1 MAKMNAEAFLE
12 LVRKSGLVEGEPLG
26 RVLAELQSTA
36 GETALA
42 DTEIVAKKLIDEGL
56 LTRWQCDRIL
66 EGRHKGFF
74 LKKYKLLDEI
84 GRGGMSTVYL
94 AEHTLMARRVA
105 IKILPKNR
113 VEDTSYL
120 ARFHREALAA
130 AQLDHKNIVRVY
142 DIDNLDKTHFLVME
156 YVEGRDLQ
164 QIVKA
169 EGPLDYIPAAE
180 YIRQAAEG
188 LAHAHKAGLIHR
200 DVKPANL
207 LVDRKGLVKVLDLGL
222 ARFAEED
229 KASLTVAFDENVLG
243 TADYL
248 PPEQAIDSHHVDHR
262 ADIYSLGCTMYF
274 LLTGH
279 PPFPDG
285 TLPQRLMQH
294 QKQMPPSIR
303 ESRSD
308 APVELMDICMKMI
321 AKKPDQRYQSMFDVA
336 RVLNSWLATKGKGKA
351 DDSGSHS
358 SGHLLKGT
366 RLGGGQRRNVK
377 PLQGGLAAAPEVA
390 PLKSAP
396 PAPDEDYSLA
406 DTSPGANT
414 PTIKGPSRTGKSDIF
429 GGSSSKTYGKSS
441 ARSAGAADR
450 AKKPPSLPQPLPE
463 LPAVSDAFQALS
475 QLPPTVLMQHQPLP
489 GAQSQYQKRGEI
501 PLWVFVAGA
510 VLAALVVIFVIMLII
525 HAG

>member
-1 MAKMNAEAFLE
+1 MAKMNSEAFLD
-12 LVRKSGLVEGEPLG
+12 LVRKSGLVEGETLG

-36 GETALA
+36 GDAALA
-42 DTEIVAKKLIDEGL
+42 DTEFVSKKLIDAGL
-56 LTRWQCDRIL
+56 LTRWQCDRL
-66 EGRHKGFF
+66 FEGRHKGFF
-74 LKKYKLLDEI
+74 LKKYKLLDLL
-84 GRGGMSTVYL
+84 GTGGMSSVYL
-94 AEHTLMARRVA
+94 AEHTLLQRRVA

-130 AQLDHKNIVRVY
+130 AQLDHKNIVRAY
-142 DIDNLDKTHFLVME
+142 DIDNLDKTHFFVME

-207 LVDRKGLVKVLDLGL
+207 LVDRKNVVKVLDLGL
-222 ARFAEED
+222 ARFTEED

-248 PPEQAIDSHHVDHR
+248 APEQAIDSHGVDHR

-279 PPFPDG
+279 PPFPEG

-303 ESRSD
+303 DSRPD

-351 DDSGSHS
+351 EEPGSHS
-358 SGHLLKGT
+358 SGFLLKGT
-366 RLGGGQRRNVK
+366 RLGGAPRKNVK
-377 PLQGGLAAAPEVA
+377 PLSNRTVSTETATP
-390 PLKSAP
+390 KSAP
-396 PAPDEDYSLA
+396 LAPDEDYSLA
-406 DTSPGANT
+406 DTSPGANN
-414 PTIKGPSRTGKSDIF
+414 PTIKGPSRAGKSDIF
-429 GGSSSKTYGKSS
+429 GGSSTKAYHK
-441 ARSAGAADR
+441 SAGNKTSGNPGSG
-450 AKKPPSLPQPLPE
+450 KKPPPLPQPLDD
-463 LPAVSDAFQALS
+463 LPAVNDAFQALN
-475 QLPPTVLMQHQPLP
+475 QLPQTVLMQHQPLA
-489 GAQSQYQKRGEI
+489 GSHSHYQSPGEI
-501 PLWVFVAGA
+501 PLWVYIAGA
-510 VLAALVVIFVIMLII
+510 ILAALIVIFVVMLIV
-525 HAG
+525 GG

>member
-1 MAKMNAEAFLE
+1 VAKINSETFLE

-26 RVLAELQSTA
+26 RMLAELQSTA
-36 GETALA
+36 GDDALT
-42 DTEIVAKKLIDEGL
+42 DVDFVSKKFVDAGL
-56 LTRWQCDRIL
+56 LTRWQCERLL

-84 GRGGMSTVYL
+84 GRGGMSSVYL
-94 AEHTLMARRVA
+94 AEHTLMQRRVA

-130 AQLDHKNIVRVY
+130 AQLDHKNIVRAY
-142 DIDNLDKTHFLVME
+142 DIDNLDKTHFFVME

-188 LAHAHKAGLIHR
+188 LAHAHKNGLIHR

-207 LVDRKGLVKVLDLGL
+207 LVDRKGVVKVLDLGL

-248 PPEQAIDSHHVDHR
+248 APEQAIDSHGVDLR

-274 LLTGH
+274 LLTAR
-279 PPFPDG
+279 PPFPEG

-294 QKQMPPSIR
+294 QKQMPQSIR
-303 ESRSD
+303 DFRPD
-308 APVELMDICMKMI
+308 VPVELVDICMKMI
-321 AKKPDQRYQSMFDVA
+321 AKKPDQRYQTMFDVA
-336 RVLNSWLATKGKGKA
+336 RWLNSWLATKGKGKPEET
-351 DDSGSHS
+351 GTQS

-366 RLGGGQRRNVK
+366 RLGGGAPRKNVK
-377 PLQGGLAAAPEVA
+377 PLQSRSVAAETAMPKNAPT
-390 PLKSAP
+390 
-396 PAPDEDYSLA
+396 APDEDYSLA
-406 DTSPGANT
+406 DTSPGANAQT
-414 PTIKGPSRTGKSDIF
+414 VKGPGRAGKSDIF
-429 GGSSSKTYGKSS
+429 GGGSSSRSYAKSTGKTTGTPNT
-441 ARSAGAADR
+441 G
-450 AKKPPSLPQPLPE
+450 KKPPPVPQPLDE
-463 LPAVSDAFQALS
+463 LTAMNDAFQALN
-475 QLPPTVLMQHQPLP
+475 QMPPTVPMQHQPFA
-489 GAQSQYQKRGEI
+489 GSQSHYQQSGEI
-501 PLWVFVAGA
+501 PLWVYIAGA
-510 VLAALVVIFVIMLII
+510 IFAALLVIFLLMLIFM
-525 HAG
+525 H

>member
-1 MAKMNAEAFLE
+1 MAKMTADAFLE
-12 LVRKSGLVEGEPLG
+12 LVRKSGLVEGEALG
-26 RVLAELQSTA
+26 RILAELQSTA
-36 GETALA
+36 GDAALA
-42 DTEIVAKKLIDEGL
+42 DTDFVSKKLVDAGL

-74 LKKYKLLDEI
+74 LKKYKLLDLL
-84 GRGGMSTVYL
+84 GTGGMSSVYL
-94 AEHTLMARRVA
+94 AEHTLMQRRVA

-130 AQLDHKNIVRVY
+130 AQLDHKNIVRAY
-142 DIDNLDKTHFLVME
+142 DIDNQDKVHFFVME

-164 QIVKA
+164 QIVKE

-188 LAHAHKAGLIHR
+188 LAHAHKNGLIHR

-207 LVDRKGLVKVLDLGL
+207 LVDRKGVVKVLDLGL

-248 PPEQAIDSHHVDHR
+248 APEQAIDSHGVDHR
-262 ADIYSLGCTMYF
+262 ADVYSLGCTLYF

-279 PPFPDG
+279 PPFPEG

-303 ESRSD
+303 DSRAD
-308 APVELMDICMKMI
+308 APIELVDICMKMI

-336 RVLNSWLATKGKGKA
+336 RVLNSWLLTKGKGIA
-351 DDSGSHS
+351 EDPGGHS

-366 RLGGGQRRNVK
+366 RLGGGPRKNLK
-377 PLQGGLAAAPEVA
+377 PLPGRTVIAESATLKIAPI
-390 PLKSAP
+390 S
-396 PAPDEDYSLA
+396 PDEDYSLA
-406 DTSPGANT
+406 DTSPGANN
-414 PTIKGPSRTGKSDIF
+414 PTIKGPSRTGQSDIF
-429 GGSSSKTYGKSS
+429 GGSSSKSHSKLGEKTGGTPGSGKK
-441 ARSAGAADR
+441 AA
-450 AKKPPSLPQPLPE
+450 PLPQPLDE
-463 LPAVSDAFQALS
+463 LPAMNDAFQALDK
-475 QLPPTVLMQHQPLP
+475 LPPTMHMQHQPLP
-489 GAQSQYQKRGEI
+489 GNHSKYKNEGETPVWI
-501 PLWVFVAGA
+501 YVAGA
-510 VLAALVVIFVIMLII
+510 ILAALVLIVVFLLI
-525 HAG
+525 VKA